1 MTEEYLLPL
10 HSKEGWFVD
19 GHGRVVILRGVN
31 LGGDC
36 KVPYTPD
43 GRTHIPTD
51 FSDHK
56 DVSFIGRP
64 FPLDDAQI
72 HFERLKAWGFNT
84 FRLLTTWEA
93 VEHSGPGELDLA
105 YLDYYT
111 RLCEMARD
119 HGFYVFVDFH
129 QDVWSRMTGGDGAPG
144 WLFEKIGIDY
154 SKLSKAEAALVMQ
167 HAYDFNDPRP
177 RQEDKY
183 PTRCWG
189 QNAKYPGNG
198 IMWTLFFAGRDFAP
212 EFTIDGENV
221 QDYMQSHY
229 LECQRA
235 VAERVKDL
243 PNVMGFDSLN
253 EPSSGWVGIAMDD
266 RHLKATKNDPALP
279 GIGWSPIDG
288 LYAASGHAVTIP
300 FLELRIAKLGIVPV
314 RNVIVNKDK
323 VSVWLEGKIDPFQAA
338 GAWRL
343 KDDETPEILRN
354 DFFQVV
360 NGRKVNFTND
370 YMVPFITKVADTIQ
384 AVNPDWMI
392 FGEKDAKETVFDP
405 AFPAS
410 MSRNF
415 VNASHWYDNALSG
428 TKTVRK
434 ITLDVVNIKVV
445 VGKRGIQKMY
455 AKYLGDIKNAAARVN
470 GGSPTLI
477 GEFGIV
483 YDLNGGKAYDKWR
496 AGDHSDKIWKDHD
509 WTLDMMYNAM
519 DQHLLS
525 CTQWNYTASNKNDLR
540 VGDGWN
546 QEDCS
551 IYSDDQRDDPGNI
564 NSGGRAML
572 GCVRPFAQCIQGTPL
587 QMSFDMKRGVFILRF
602 KAVSSITA
610 PTVICAPWIQFQVGC
625 DIDAPGLEVAEDQAL
640 KRISFLAKEN
650 REYTIRI
657 SRSR

>member
-1 MTEEYLLPL
+1 MNAEQPLPV
-10 HSKEGWFVD
+10 HPKDSWFVD

-31 LGGDC
+31 LGGDA
-36 KVPYTPD
+36 KVPYMPD

-51 FSDHK
+51 FSGHK

-64 FPLDDAQI
+64 FPLDKAQV

-84 FRLLTTWEA
+84 LRLLTTWEA
-93 VEHSGPGELDLA
+93 VEHSGPGELDTA

-111 RLCEMARD
+111 TLCEMAMN

-154 SKLSKAEAALVMQ
+154 SKLSKADAALVMQ
-167 HAYDFNDPRP
+167 HTYDFNDPRP

-183 PTRCWG
+183 PTMCWG

-221 QDYMQSHY
+221 QDYMQGHY
-229 LECQRA
+229 LACQRA

-253 EPSSGWVGIAMDD
+253 EPSSGWVGVAMDD
-266 RHLKATKNDPALP
+266 RHLKATKNNPALP
-279 GIGWSPIDG
+279 GIAWSPIDG
-288 LYAASGHAVTIP
+288 LHAASGHAVTIP

-314 RNVIVNKDK
+314 RDVVVNKNK
-323 VSVWLEGKIDPFQAA
+323 VSIWLEGKTDPFQAA

-343 KDDETPEILRN
+343 KDDDTPEILRN

-360 NGRKVNFTND
+360 NGKKINFTTD
-370 YMVPFITKVADTIQ
+370 YMVPFIAKVADTIQ
-384 AVNPDWMI
+384 GINPDWMI
-392 FGEKDAKETVFDP
+392 FGEKDAKETVFDT

-410 MSRNF
+410 MPRNF
-415 VNASHWYDNALSG
+415 VNASHWYDNAISG
-428 TKTVRK
+428 TKKVRK
-434 ITLDVVNIKVV
+434 LTLDVVDMKLVA
-445 VGKRGIQKMY
+445 GKHGIQKMY
-455 AKYLGDIKNAAARVN
+455 AKHLGDIKAAANRVK
-470 GGSPTLI
+470 GGSPALI
-477 GEFGIV
+477 GEFGLV
-483 YDLNGGKAYDKWR
+483 YDLEGGKAYEQWR
-496 AGDHSDKIWKDHD
+496 AGDHSDKIWKDHA

-519 DQHLLS
+519 DHHFLS
-525 CTQWNYTASNKNDLR
+525 CTQWNYDASNVNDLR
-540 VGDGWN
+540 IGDGWN

-564 NSGGRAML
+564 NSGGRAL
-572 GCVRPFAQCIQGTPL
+572 KGCIRPFARCVQGVPRE
-587 QMSFDMKRGVFILRF
+587 MAFDMKRGQFTLRF
-602 KAVSSITA
+602 TADPAIPA
-610 PTVICAPWIQFQVGC
+610 PTVVCVPSIQFQDGY
-625 DIDAPGLEVAEDQAL
+625 DIDAPGLEVTEDTAL
-640 KRISFLAKEN
+640 QRISFLAKEN

-657 SRSR
+657 TRSS